1 MIARV
6 VRVSGV
12 ELALRV
18 DERYVKPLRAVRNA
32 LRSKPIA
39 PVRTDV
45 GENGRNGSVASSAL
59 AAEVAGTEWYHTM
72 DLGQG
77 VVTPGFFDHRPVL
90 DRYHLA
96 ASLAGARVLDV
107 ATYNG
112 FWAFEFER
120 RGAAEVVA
128 TDIERFAD
136 IDMAPARRAAMTDEE
151 LTRATGTGFGIA
163 HRALGSRVRR
173 EIVDVYDLSPER
185 FGTFDLVMCSDLLL
199 HLTNPIRALQ
209 RVRSVTR
216 KSAYIADLYDPYL
229 DRCGPK
235 GLLHYRGGIDDYV
248 WWTFSL
254 SALEAM
260 IVDAGFSKVTML
272 DRFELVPR
280 TMTSAPPH
288 VVFRADA

>member
-1 MIARV
+1 
-6 VRVSGV
+6 
-12 ELALRV
+12 
-18 DERYVKPLRAVRNA
+18 
-32 LRSKPIA
+32 
-39 PVRTDV
+39 
-45 GENGRNGSVASSAL
+45 
-59 AAEVAGTEWYHTM
+59 
-72 DLGQG
+72 
-77 VVTPGFFDHRPVL
+77 
-90 DRYHLA
+90 
-96 ASLAGARVLDV
+96 
-107 ATYNG
+107 
-112 FWAFEFER
+112 
-120 RGAAEVVA
+120 
-128 TDIERFAD
+128 
-136 IDMAPARRAAMTDEE
+136 MTDEE

-235 GLLHYRGGIDDYV
+235 GLLHYRGGVDDYV